1 MRAVFALGERGD
13 YGDDDSDDDGDNNIK
28 MLTVMNFHTVTVSL
42 VFALGE
48 YDNGDDDGD
57 DDGDYGP

>member
-1 MRAVFALGERGD
+1 MAILMTMVT
-13 YGDDDSDDDGDNNIK
+13 ITIM
-28 MLTVMNFHTVTVSL
+28 MLMMNFCTVTVRP